1 MATSSSAEELNKDFM
16 FTGLIQE
23 VGTILSVTQNTEGKE
38 FIIKAPGL
46 IKEIQIDDSVATN
59 GCCLTATQIKGD
71 TFKVQAIHMTLQKT
85 SIGSL
90 KSGDKVNLELSL
102 RPNDRLGG
110 HFVQGHVNAV
120 GKIKQIKTMGENWE
134 IEVSIPKDLR
144 KYMISEGSVAI
155 EGISL
160 TIARLTSESLTV
172 SIIPHTLEKT
182 TLGTKKVG
190 DDLNL
195 EVDMI
200 AKYIENFLRF
210 DKESRKEEWA
220 KNFFD
225 VKYED

>member
-1 MATSSSAEELNKDFM
+1 M

-23 VGTILSVTQNTEGKE
+23 VGTIVSVTPNTEGKE

-46 IKEIQIDDSVATN
+46 IKDIEIDDSVATN

-71 TFKVQAIHMTLQKT
+71 TFKVQAIHMTLEKT
-85 SIGSL
+85 SVGDL

-102 RPNDRLGG
+102 RPQDRLGG
-110 HFVQGHVNAV
+110 HFVQGHVNAL
-120 GKIKQIKTMGENWE
+120 GKIKQIKTMGANWE
-134 IEVSIPKDLR
+134 IEVSIPADLR
-144 KYMISEGSVAI
+144 KYMISEGSI
-155 EGISL
+155 CIDGISL
-160 TIARLTSESLTV
+160 TIARLSPTSLTV
-172 SIIPHTLEKT
+172 AIIPHTLEKT

-190 DDLNL
+190 DHLNL

-210 DKESRKEEWA
+210 DKDSRKEEWA
-220 KNFFD
+220 KNFFN

>member
-1 MATSSSAEELNKDFM
+1 M

-23 VGTILSVTQNTEGKE
+23 VGTIVSVVQNTEGKE
-38 FIIKAPGL
+38 FVIKAPSL

-71 TFKVQAIHMTLQKT
+71 TFRVQAVHMTLQKT
-85 SIGSL
+85 SVGML

-110 HFVQGHVNAV
+110 HFVQGHVNAM
-120 GKIKQIKTMGENWE
+120 GQIKQIKTTGENWE
-134 IEVSIPKDLR
+134 IEVGIPPELR
-144 KYMISEGSVAI
+144 KYMISEGSI
-155 EGISL
+155 CLDGISL
-160 TIARLTSESLTV
+160 TIAKLTPSSLTV
-172 SIIPHTLEKT
+172 AIIPHTLEKT

-190 DDLNL
+190 DHLNL

-210 DKESRKEEWA
+210 DGNSKKEEWA